1 MNNQTRKYIHDDEI
15 SFLEGKSYNIKA
27 SHEFILYLSA
37 ALKRISQGDRINT
50 IKLIEAYLQLVHD
63 LYMIEMRAY

>member
-1 MNNQTRKYIHDDEI
+1 MQTQDTNTIKIQI
-15 SFLEGKSYNIKA
+15 EGKNYNIKA

-63 LYMIEMRAY
+63 LYMIEMRAC

>member
-1 MNNQTRKYIHDDEI
+1 MQTNDTNTIKIQI
-15 SFLEGKSYNIKA
+15 EGKSYNIKA

-63 LYMIEMRAY
+63 LYMIEMRAC